1 MLEHEVPSGSKLY
14 FGDSAKLKR
23 DIESIASDILSQSG
37 FSEILTPIF
46 SYHQHSSIADTKELI
61 KVNDESNSHITLR
74 ADSTLDVVRIIQKRL
89 GRNSEQKKWFY
100 VQPVYSYPTTEQYQI
115 GVEYINQCDLT
126 SVITLMVK
134 IFDRVEISPLMQVS
148 NMKIPQII
156 NSIYKELSLDDF
168 VHINIEKFLKLEVE
182 WLRKLVYMQNV
193 QQLDDALSIVPDEIK
208 KELLKMRELALSI
221 EYKNLVFAPLYYT
234 DMLYYDEL
242 YFRVIDKNE
251 TLASG
256 GRYSNLGIDSVGF
269 AIYTDELIE
278 LKNRQGKI

>member
-1 MLEHEVPSGSKLY
+1 MLEHEVPNGSKLY
-14 FGDSAKLKR
+14 FAKSAKLKR
-23 DIESIASDILSQSG
+23 DIENIASDILSKNG

-61 KVNDESNSHITLR
+61 KVSDESNSHVTLR

-100 VQPVYSYPTTEQYQI
+100 IQPVYSYPTTEQYQI
-115 GVEYINQCDLT
+115 GSEHIGESELSGMLEIMID
-126 SVITLMVK
+126 
-134 IFDRVEISPLMQVS
+134 IFAKLELEPLMQIS
-148 NMKIPQII
+148 NIKIPQII
-156 NSIYKELSLDDF
+156 NSMYSSLTLDDF
-168 VHINIEKFLKLEVE
+168 VHVNIEKFLKQDEP
-182 WLRKLVYMQNV
+182 WLKKLVYMQSIE
-193 QQLDDALSIVPDEIK
+193 QLDEALEIVPEAIK

-221 EYKNLVFAPLYYT
+221 GYKNLVLAPLYYT

-256 GRYSNLGIDSVGF
+256 GRYSNDGVDSVGF
-269 AIYTDELIE
+269 AIYTDTLIE
-278 LKNRQGKI
+278 LKNIQG